1 MSVVRALLS
10 GRAATE
16 GTRWRSQ
23 FGFVGFASR
32 QDIPIY
38 LAALS
43 RGMIRLAA
51 EVADGIV
58 LWACPSSYICD
69 VVLPE
74 IAAVR
79 WATGRDMT
87 GFDVVAAAPAAAT
100 DDVPAAVSGIR
111 EELHRY
117 FGLPFYRAMFSA
129 AGHDADVA
137 AYDAASG
144 DRDAQM
150 AAISERFVFD
160 RCAIGDGPTVAQVL
174 DRYRQAGAA
183 NPMISHIRGTGFEST
198 LHAAAEQ
205 PTAVPGASS

>member
-1 MSVVRALLS
+1 VSVVRALLS

-32 QDIPIY
+32 QDIPID

-58 LWACPSSYICD
+58 LWDCPSSYIRD

-117 FGLPFYRAMFSA
+117 FGPHF
-129 AGHDADVA
+129 
-137 AYDAASG
+137 
-144 DRDAQM
+144 
-150 AAISERFVFD
+150 
-160 RCAIGDGPTVAQVL
+160 
-174 DRYRQAGAA
+174 
-183 NPMISHIRGTGFEST
+183 
-198 LHAAAEQ
+198 
-205 PTAVPGASS
+205 